1 MEIKGRAALITGGAR
16 IGATV
21 AGALARRG
29 CDVALTY
36 RNSKSSA
43 ESSAAA
49 AEKLG
54 VRSLA
59 LRADLSDE
67 AGCRRAV
74 SGVEK
79 GLGRLDIL
87 VHMASLY
94 RKTPMES
101 VTSEFW
107 EEQLTTDLRSAYW
120 TAAGAAPAMK
130 RAGTGRV
137 VLFSD
142 WTAASGR
149 PRYKGFS
156 PYYVAKQGIIGLVE
170 DLALEWAPEILVNAV
185 APGPILK
192 PEGLSDKEDEEVIRA
207 TPLGRWGGPE
217 EIAKAVVFLIES
229 DFVTGET
236 IRVDGGRHLR

>member
-1 MEIKGRAALITGGAR
+1 MEIGGKAALITGGAR
-16 IGATV
+16 IGRAV
-21 AGALARRG
+21 AGTLARRG
-29 CDVALTY
+29 CHVAMTY
-36 RNSKSSA
+36 RNSRTSA
-43 ESSAAA
+43 EAAA
-49 AEKLG
+49 AEAQKLG
-54 VRSLA
+54 VRALA

-67 AGCRRAV
+67 PGCRGAV
-74 SGVEK
+74 AEAEK

-94 RKTPMES
+94 RKTPMEAL
-101 VTSEFW
+101 TAEFW

-120 TAAGAAPAMK
+120 AAAAAAPVMK
-130 RAGTGRV
+130 RSGSGRV
-137 VLFSD
+137 ILFSD

-156 PYYVAKQGIIGLVE
+156 PYYLAKRGIIGLAE
-170 DLALEWAPEILVNAV
+170 NLALEWAPEILVNAI

-192 PEGLSDKEDEEVIRA
+192 PDDLSEKDDREVLQA

-217 EIAKAVVFLIES
+217 EAAKAVMFFVES